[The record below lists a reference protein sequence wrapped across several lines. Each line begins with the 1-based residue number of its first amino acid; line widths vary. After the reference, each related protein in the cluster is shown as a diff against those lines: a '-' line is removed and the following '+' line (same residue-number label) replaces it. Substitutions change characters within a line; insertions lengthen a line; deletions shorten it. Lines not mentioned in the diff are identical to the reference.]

1 MNERIPMT
9 VPAGL
14 PSAIEGTL
22 LHPGI
27 GGDEATRRLSAWKAL
42 GVKRVLASPYLLGEL
57 APETQEE
64 VLFAGAVGF
73 PSGTSTL
80 ACKRMEMLECWRLGA
95 RAATVVLTPALV
107 AARKAAD
114 LEREMTLLRSTVP
127 EIELRF
133 LVDCARL
140 SEEALTVLIRLLGST
155 RPAFLLTAD
164 GVYGASAGPERIRW
178 LRDRLSKKVRL
189 AAHVA
194 AGREALAEQYLEAGA
209 ALLCAEDP
217 GAILGGRP

>member
-1 MNERIPMT
+1 
-9 VPAGL
+9 
-14 PSAIEGTL
+14 
-22 LHPGI
+22 
-27 GGDEATRRLSAWKAL
+27 
-42 GVKRVLASPYLLGEL
+42 
-57 APETQEE
+57 
-64 VLFAGAVGF
+64 
-73 PSGTSTL
+73 
-80 ACKRMEMLECWRLGA
+80 MEMLECWRLGA